1 MNVVQ
6 WLRKRLVTGVLKAD
20 VRHGVLDG
28 GRCGVFYAV
37 STGEYSLSRTSGP
50 FVASMCWSKELGDEG

>member
-6 WLRKRLVTGVLKAD
+6 WLRKRLVTGVWKAD

-37 STGEYSLSRTSGP
+37 STGEYSLGRTSGR
-50 FVASMCWSKELGDEG
+50 FVASKRWSKELRDAG